1 VTDAAKRPRELE
13 AIELLTR
20 LVGPP
25 AGDEVWIGDD
35 AAVLEPVSGRV
46 LFATDLA
53 AEGVHFDRRQG
64 TLADVGWRVL
74 VQNLSDIAAMAGR
87 PRAAVVAVAGAEIDE
102 LAEIYKG
109 LLEASRRF
117 RCPVVGGDLSDAT
130 VLNLSVAILG
140 EVVGTA
146 PVLRRGARPG
156 ETIYVTGPLGAAS
169 AGLRELR
176 ANPSAAS
183 PCVDA
188 FLRPEPRLAEGI
200 AAAVAGAS
208 AMIDVSDG
216 FGIDLRRL
224 ADASGV
230 GVLLDEL
237 PIASGAS
244 REEAFGGGE
253 DYELIFVDPDPERVE
268 AVFADRGLRAPVRV
282 GTTTAD
288 RAAFHQNGVKL
299 DPAGYV
305 HHLG

>member
-1 VTDAAKRPRELE
+1 MT
-13 AIELLTR
+13 T
-20 LVGPP
+20 PP
-25 AGDEVWIGDD
+25 FSNRCRGG
-35 AAVLEPVSGRV
+35 V

-156 ETIYVTGPLGAAS
+156 ETIHVTGPLGAAS

-176 ANPSAAS
+176 ANPIGRVAVRRRVPPARA
-183 PCVDA
+183 P
-188 FLRPEPRLAEGI
+188 PRRG
-200 AAAVAGAS
+200 
-208 AMIDVSDG
+208 
-216 FGIDLRRL
+216 
-224 ADASGV
+224 
-230 GVLLDEL
+230 
-237 PIASGAS
+237 
-244 REEAFGGGE
+244 
-253 DYELIFVDPDPERVE
+253 
-268 AVFADRGLRAPVRV
+268 DRGRRGRGERHDRCFRRFRDRPAPAR
-282 GTTTAD
+282 
-288 RAAFHQNGVKL
+288 
-299 DPAGYV
+299 
-305 HHLG
+305 